1 MLLKPANMGY
11 AKAQL
16 RVGLKILRKH
26 QITKQIW
33 FEELD
38 NSLECLR
45 KAAAQDYLEAQA
57 ALAMC

>member
-1 MLLKPANMGY
+1 MGY

-16 RVGLKILRKH
+16 LVGLKILRKH